1 MPETRLMDEAA
12 TEGNWRE
19 WVEQNA
25 PRFLLYARQKARNE
39 PDAQDLVQEAL
50 LEAAQR
56 QPNGALPPTA
66 LVFATIH
73 RRAIDLARGED
84 RRLERERAV
93 AEKAGTSWFDTSV
106 EDREMR
112 QQVESVLK
120 RLPES
125 YREVVMLKIWGELTF
140 AEVASV
146 LGVPANTAASRYRYG
161 LAEMR
166 KLMKGVLA

>member
-1 MPETRLMDEAA
+1 MDEDA
-12 TEGNWRE
+12 TDGAWRD

-25 PRFLLYARQKARNE
+25 PRFLLFARQQARNE
-39 PDAQDLVQEAL
+39 PDAQDLVQEAV

-56 QPNGALPPTA
+56 QPDGAPPPTA
-66 LVFATIH
+66 LVFATIY

-84 RRLERERAV
+84 RRLEREQAV
-93 AEKAGTSWFDTSV
+93 AETAGTSWFDTTV
-106 EDREMR
+106 EDREMK
-112 QQVESVLK
+112 QQVEGVLK
-120 RLPES
+120 RLPEH

-140 AEVASV
+140 AEVACV
-146 LGVPANTAASRYRYG
+146 LKVPANTAASRYRYG

>member
-1 MPETRLMDEAA
+1 MDEAT
-12 TEGNWRE
+12 TEGNWRN
-19 WVEQNA
+19 WVEHNA
-25 PRFLLYARQKARNE
+25 PRFLLFARQKARNE
-39 PDAQDLVQEAL
+39 PDAEDLVQEAV
-50 LEAAQR
+50 LEASQR
-56 QPNGALPPTA
+56 QPDGAPPPTA

-93 AEKAGTSWFDTSV
+93 VETAGTSWFDTTV

-112 QQVESVLK
+112 HQVESVLK
-120 RLPES
+120 RLPEPF
-125 YREVVMLKIWGELTF
+125 REVVMLRIWGDLTF